1 MAKRKMEY
9 EIVGKSD
16 VEQVTNRAKASLSQ
30 LDQFTGAVGK
40 KLSEFGKDFAMGFLA
55 PVMLLHKAI
64 NFISEKIEEQKQK
77 VKEARSFLTS
87 EEGKERGDPMIR
99 EFLRRS
105 EAKAKAAEI
114 EEKIK
119 VGRQDAVR
127 EFLETTPEGKAIVER
142 ERALRRRQAGVG
154 AGMPGAGGVGPLLM
168 IDQIAGFEKVQEE
181 VVNILRSQ
189 LKPEAEA
196 VSFAAAQGG
205 NVIGVGQ
212 SALDIAVGEQTEIQ
226 KEIRDMLREHLPKQG
241 TAPDPDLT
249 SQGEATPTYQQGRS
263 MRIPSM
269 SGRRLRFR

>member
-1 MAKRKMEY
+1 MMAP
-9 EIVGKSD
+9 S
-16 VEQVTNRAKASLSQ
+16 AS
-30 LDQFTGAVGK
+30 F
-40 KLSEFGKDFAMGFLA
+40 FAAL
-55 PVMLLHKAI
+55 PAI
-64 NFISEKIEEQKQK
+64 
-77 VKEARSFLTS
+77 
-87 EEGKERGDPMIR
+87 
-99 EFLRRS
+99 
-105 EAKAKAAEI
+105 
-114 EEKIK
+114 
-119 VGRQDAVR
+119 
-127 EFLETTPEGKAIVER
+127 
-142 ERALRRRQAGVG
+142 
-154 AGMPGAGGVGPLLM
+154 
-168 IDQIAGFEKVQEE
+168 QEE
-181 VVNILRSQ
+181 VIAAMRRT